1 MKPTKLLSDHIWPT
15 VEMAAIAKDVLTLLK
30 SDYGPNVSVE
40 ITKYVPDNRT
50 LGEFARALS
59 APALPPNETVPAYHI
74 DIVEVP
80 VKVRLR
86 GRVVQ

>member
-1 MKPTKLLSDHIWPT
+1 MKPTNLLSDHIWPT
-15 VEMAAIAKDVLTLLK
+15 FEMAAIAKDVILLIK
-30 SDYGPNVSVE
+30 QDYGPNVSVE
-40 ITKYVPDNRT
+40 ITKYIPDNRT

-59 APALPPNETVPAYHI
+59 EPALPPNETVPAYHI
-74 DIVEVP
+74 DIVDGS